1 MLLCSLCRLKPQ
13 QQWLLSGLR
22 LLRSVRED
30 SPARGWYMRT
40 LSQRTSEARVSL
52 LLKLEGALSGHL
64 DPDVYVRGGKGMN
77 TQQFLT
83 PYPVQGTVRGISQHY
98 LWRGL
103 TLPSARITPPTPQI
117 SIWLT
122 PSPPLL
128 RFFSIVPFLVRPVL
142 STSFKISLESEVI
155 PRGHAVNVW
164 ICLAR
169 CTFYS
174 ALTSLV
180 DILHDTGREGPYL
193 PSSRQEK

>member
-52 LLKLEGALSGHL
+52 LLKLEGALSGHP

-103 TLPSARITPPTPQI
+103 TLPSARITPPPPPDI
-117 SIWLT
+117 HMAHSF
-122 PSPPLL
+122 PSSFKVFLNCPLL
-128 RFFSIVPFLVRPVL
+128 SKACVEHLL
-142 STSFKISLESEVI
+142 
-155 PRGHAVNVW
+155 
-164 ICLAR
+164 
-169 CTFYS
+169 
-174 ALTSLV
+174 
-180 DILHDTGREGPYL
+180 
-193 PSSRQEK
+193 